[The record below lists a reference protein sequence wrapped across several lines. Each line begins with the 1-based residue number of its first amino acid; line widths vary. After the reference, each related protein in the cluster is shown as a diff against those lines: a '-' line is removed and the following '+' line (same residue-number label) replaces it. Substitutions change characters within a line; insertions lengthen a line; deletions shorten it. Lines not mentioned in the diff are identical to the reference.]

1 MSDESV
7 QDLLRALAEAD
18 ASAEAPLEIEVRLRN
33 QFRSRKRQQVWRL
46 AAMWAASA
54 VAVIALFVVFAGRK
68 PAVAPANPVV
78 MSPPAVKVPQVAA
91 PPISQTAVAPLR
103 RPIAVRPRQR
113 QEIVTDFFPLM
124 DPAPP
129 FERGQLLRVELPA
142 SAMQMVGL
150 PVHEERLAD
159 RVQADVLLGEEGLPR
174 AIRFVKYESK

>member
-1 MSDESV
+1 MSDESI

-18 ASAEAPLEIEVRLRN
+18 DSAEAPPEIEVRLRK
-33 QFRSRKRQQVWRL
+33 QFRSRKRQHAWRRS
-46 AAMWAASA
+46 AMWATSA
-54 VAVIALFVVFAGRK
+54 AALIALFVLFAGRK
-68 PAVAPANPVV
+68 PAVAPVNSVV
-78 MSPPAVKVPQVAA
+78 VKPPAVTIPQVAE
-91 PPISQTAVAPLR
+91 PPIPQTAVSPSH
-103 RPIAVRPRQR
+103 RPIAVRPQR

-129 FERGQLLRVELPA
+129 FGRGQLLRVELPA

-174 AIRFVKYESK
+174 AIRFVK

>member
-18 ASAEAPLEIEVRLRN
+18 ASAEAPREIELRLRK
-33 QFRSRKRQQVWRL
+33 QFRSRKRKHVWRRS
-46 AAMWAASA
+46 AMWATSA
-54 VAVIALFVVFAGRK
+54 AAVIALFVVLAGRQ
-68 PAVAPANPVV
+68 PAVRPVNSV
-78 MSPPAVKVPQVAA
+78 VSPPAVTIPQVAEPSISA
-91 PPISQTAVAPLR
+91 VSPPR
-103 RPIAVRPRQR
+103 RAIAVRPRQR

-150 PVHEERLAD
+150 PVHEERLTD
-159 RVQADVLLGEEGLPR
+159 RVEADVLLGEEGLPR
-174 AIRFVKYESK
+174 AIRFVKFESK

>member
-18 ASAEAPLEIEVRLRN
+18 ASAEAPPEIEIRLRN
-33 QFRSRKRQQVWRL
+33 QFRSRKRQQVWRQ

-54 VAVIALFVVFAGRK
+54 AAVIALFVVFAGRK
-68 PAVAPANPVV
+68 PAVVPANPVV
-78 MSPPAVKVPQVAA
+78 MSPPAVTVPQVAA
-91 PPISQTAVAPLR
+91 PSISQTAVAPSL

>member
-18 ASAEAPLEIEVRLRN
+18 ASAEAPPEIEVRLRK
-33 QFRSRKRQQVWRL
+33 QFRSRKRKHVWRRS
-46 AAMWAASA
+46 AMWAISA
-54 VAVIALFVVFAGRK
+54 AAVIALFVVFAGRK
-68 PAVAPANPVV
+68 PAVGPVNSV
-78 MSPPAVKVPQVAA
+78 VSPPAVTVPQSAERSISHTVVS
-91 PPISQTAVAPLR
+91 PPR
-103 RPIAVRPRQR
+103 RAIAVRPRQR

-159 RVQADVLLGEEGLPR
+159 RVEADVLLGEEGLPR
-174 AIRFVKYESK
+174 AIRFVKFESK